1 MFYRSALP
9 VIVAI
14 SLMLLLVLPAG
25 AATIRH
31 IDATVAENGDMLIV
45 ADYSLNW
52 TEEAIVYPAA
62 LPLLAGVLGKN
73 FQVHSVTPDKVQL
86 TVKNLVWVRQKQG
99 TTTYE
104 TPAISLA
111 NAQKEL
117 DRFWF
122 GDMITLDGTS
132 GSLTIRFPDGETVEY
147 QDLTAVP
154 SFKHAIA
161 SP

>member
-14 SLMLLLVLPAG
+14 CLMLLVVIPAG

-31 IDATVAENGDMLIV
+31 IDATVIENGDMLIV
-45 ADYSLNW
+45 ADYSLDW

-62 LPLLAGVLGKN
+62 LPLLSGMLGKN
-73 FQVHSVTPDKVQL
+73 FQVHSVTPDNVQL

-99 TTTYE
+99 TTMYE

-117 DRFWF
+117 DKLWF
-122 GDMITLDGTS
+122 GDMITLDGS
-132 GSLTIRFPDGETVEY
+132 LGSLTIRFPDGKTVEY
-147 QDLTAVP
+147 QDLTVIP
-154 SFKHAIA
+154 SFKHAVA